1 MFGTLQLY
9 SVWIYD
15 QLDELIIYEPQ
26 KADTVA
32 KMEIIVCLWYEN
44 ARLWENYEKECSSKN
59 ITRCIKETTI
69 PSSVIWQN
77 PLELHYRSWE
87 ALWKYRIRSLKLLK
101 LELKSDVQD
110 ILEFYF

>member
-32 KMEIIVCLWYEN
+32 KMEIIVCL
-44 ARLWENYEKECSSKN
+44 
-59 ITRCIKETTI
+59 
-69 PSSVIWQN
+69 
-77 PLELHYRSWE
+77 
-87 ALWKYRIRSLKLLK
+87 
-101 LELKSDVQD
+101 
-110 ILEFYF
+110 